1 MANVMAVGFPCRMW
15 RVKAQPF
22 LGWHRRRLRR
32 PDLLE
37 GDVRLF
43 RHGGAS
49 ALVASERA
57 FFSFSFL
64 SLFFR
69 AVVARVDVPIRLGG
83 V

>member
-1 MANVMAVGFPCRMW
+1 MSDVAGESPTL
-15 RVKAQPF
+15 
-22 LGWHRRRLRR
+22 LGLALTAC